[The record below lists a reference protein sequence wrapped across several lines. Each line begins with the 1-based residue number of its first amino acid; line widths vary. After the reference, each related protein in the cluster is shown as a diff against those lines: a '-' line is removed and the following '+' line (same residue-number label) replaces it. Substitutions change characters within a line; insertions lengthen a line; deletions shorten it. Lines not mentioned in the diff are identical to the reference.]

1 VEPNRSPQLD
11 PAGYR
16 RAANIAHQACRGRAL
31 SPEDWEEVEQDAAL
45 EAWRSG
51 SVTRIWWAAADSA
64 RRIQQTRRTRRP
76 LLVPLTRDP
85 GSGVDLQAQVVGTL
99 TVRQLLAA
107 MPDRERRAV
116 EATVLDGQSQAEV
129 AAAWAVRDSTV
140 SRRRAAGLERLR
152 TVYNESYT

>member
-1 VEPNRSPQLD
+1 LD

-16 RAANIAHQACRGRAL
+16 RAAAIARRACRGRAL

-51 SVTRIWWAAADSA
+51 SVTRIWWAATDSA

-76 LLVPLTRDP
+76 LVVPLTSDP
-85 GSGVDLQAQVVGTL
+85 GSDADLQAQVVGAL
-99 TVRQLLAA
+99 MVRQWLAA
-107 MPDRERRAV
+107 MPEPERRAV
-116 EATVLDGQSQAEV
+116 AATVLDGQSQAEV

-152 TVYNESYT
+152 TACGESCS